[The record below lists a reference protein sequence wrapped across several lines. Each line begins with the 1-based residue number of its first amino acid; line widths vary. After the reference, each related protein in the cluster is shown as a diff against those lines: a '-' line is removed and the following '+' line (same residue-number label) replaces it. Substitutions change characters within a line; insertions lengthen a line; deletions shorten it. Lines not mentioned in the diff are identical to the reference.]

1 MADFVYHQAK
11 VTSVSP
17 DSVDVLLEKGSACS
31 TCHNRGACSSLD
43 KQNVVYHIDTPNA
56 QRFQVGE
63 FVRIG
68 IAVNSGLKA
77 VIYAYLI
84 PLLLLFAAFFVA
96 RFFITVELLQVLI
109 SLGIVAIYYFVL
121 FTQKHRLNKKFTFT
135 IQKLQ

>member
-11 VTSVSP
+11 VTSVST

-43 KQNVVYHIDTPNA
+43 KQNMFYHIDTPNA
-56 QRFQVGE
+56 QSFQVGE
-63 FVRIG
+63 IVRIG
-68 IAVNSGLKA
+68 ISVNSGLKA

-96 RFFITVELLQVLI
+96 RYCTPFELLQVLI
-109 SLGIVAIYYFVL
+109 GLGVVVVYYYVL
-121 FTQKHRLNKKFTFT
+121 FKQKHRLNKKFTFT